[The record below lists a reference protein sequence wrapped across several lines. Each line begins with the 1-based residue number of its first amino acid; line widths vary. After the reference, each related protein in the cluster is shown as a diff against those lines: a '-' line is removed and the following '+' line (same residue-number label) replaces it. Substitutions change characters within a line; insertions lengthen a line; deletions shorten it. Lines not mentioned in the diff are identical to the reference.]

1 MFNKQPE
8 FRFAKIT
15 IKTGPATLG
24 GGGWGHAPHRIFEK
38 VDISELLILT
48 ELIIENNGRLINGL
62 LTWFCIG
69 TEIQGPRILRTAL
82 ASARAV
88 LHI

>member
-15 IKTGPATLG
+15 IKTGPATPG
-24 GGGWGHAPHRIFEK
+24 GGGMPPHRIFEK

-48 ELIIENNGRLINGL
+48 ELLI
-62 LTWFCIG
+62 
-69 TEIQGPRILRTAL
+69 
-82 ASARAV
+82 
-88 LHI
+88 